1 MDAFR
6 HNDVNGF
13 VEKNAEDEAYHSGR
27 VIQYSD
33 SGVNHWSDEL
43 HHFSLKMRDRTT
55 AVGFAVI
62 QLQNVKNIS

>member
-1 MDAFR
+1 MCFMDAFR

-33 SGVNHWSDEL
+33 SGVNH
-43 HHFSLKMRDRTT
+43 
-55 AVGFAVI
+55 
-62 QLQNVKNIS
+62 

>member
-1 MDAFR
+1 MGTFR
-6 HNDVNGF
+6 HSDVNGF
-13 VEKNAEDEAYHSGR
+13 VEKNAEVEAYHSGR
-27 VIQYSD
+27 IIQYSD

-43 HHFSLKMRDRTT
+43 HHSSLKMWDKTR